1 MAEAIYPST
10 LLTRYITDKPF
21 TIADTVYAKARSLRP
36 YSRYIRNRLIY
47 NTAMFFVSSKK
58 GWTVSCPVY
67 GKEKFRPKK
76 THHFNG
82 DTYVLTAG
90 QTFSAGR
97 FIFQYGKRTT
107 KRNTG
112 GEETGGGWHG
122 NNGVLIPEI
131 RLPNTR
137 LRLRL
142 PLYRLVQFNHVPKNG
157 TGFYPMYMLDPTTG
171 LWWKKRPKDGSGEGI
186 DPYEASMIPPGIHH
200 PGPAVRSYSLILKR
214 SASPRKGKRAL
225 VSCKTSRS
233 SVIVNTS
240 SSSAI

>member
-1 MAEAIYPST
+1 MTVNTFTEGMLRTFFRRSFRKLKKQGIRSLVIDIRSNGGGHISLST

-58 GWTVSCPVY
+58 KDGLFHARY
-67 GKEKFRPKK
+67 MEKKKFRPKK

-90 QTFSAGR
+90 ADLFRGR

-112 GEETGGGWHG
+112 GGR
-122 NNGVLIPEI
+122 NRR
-131 RLPNTR
+131 RLAR
-137 LRLRL
+137 
-142 PLYRLVQFNHVPKNG
+142 
-157 TGFYPMYMLDPTTG
+157 
-171 LWWKKRPKDGSGEGI
+171 
-186 DPYEASMIPPGIHH
+186 
-200 PGPAVRSYSLILKR
+200 
-214 SASPRKGKRAL
+214 
-225 VSCKTSRS
+225 
-233 SVIVNTS
+233 
-240 SSSAI
+240 